1 MICFLK
7 KSTSIGY
14 FFISVINFF
23 CRFDLSVLYCVFET
37 NPLVSIA
44 LGWAANLSY
53 TLLSTMLL
61 SLLKSP
67 GTLFSLSVSILSTS
81 VFNLAKSAFAAK
93 LDVLAPVAP
102 FKSAFVANLV
112 YFSLFYENVKWF
124 RKKLTILYK
133 NIFFYQ
139 SNY

>member
-1 MICFLK
+1 
-7 KSTSIGY
+7 
-14 FFISVINFF
+14 
-23 CRFDLSVLYCVFET
+23 
-37 NPLVSIA
+37 
-44 LGWAANLSY
+44 
-53 TLLSTMLL
+53 MLL

-93 LDVLAPVAP
+93 LDVSAPVAP

-112 YFSLFYENVKWF
+112 YFSLFYQNVKWF

-133 NIFFYQ
+133 NIFFINLTIKEL
-139 SNY
+139 S